1 MRNAVEISHQL
12 LWVGGVLFVPDML
25 RGGTRPL
32 WIDFRLLPCSLKRA
46 ENAAPSAWWTRH
58 TRGSGIPKTPSC
70 FSSLSPTARLPRST
84 RRQRSA
90 ASGPSLPPP
99 QPRRNALQR
108 ARATLRLRNWRRLA
122 LLRWL
127 PGAWLSA
134 AGTAHNKERLFSL
147 EGDGTLLRGASQ
159 NNLRVEV
166 SSIFIRGRSP

>member
-1 MRNAVEISHQL
+1 
-12 LWVGGVLFVPDML
+12 
-25 RGGTRPL
+25 
-32 WIDFRLLPCSLKRA
+32 
-46 ENAAPSAWWTRH
+46 
-58 TRGSGIPKTPSC
+58 
-70 FSSLSPTARLPRST
+70 
-84 RRQRSA
+84 
-90 ASGPSLPPP
+90 
-99 QPRRNALQR
+99 
-108 ARATLRLRNWRRLA
+108 